1 MKKGAFYLLAL
12 LLTFSATGHLAA
24 QNENPVKRMH
34 AMDVPRWA
42 IKTNALYDATTTINL
57 GTEFTVGRRYT
68 LDVSGNYN
76 PWTFSRNRKVKHFM
90 VQPELRYWL
99 CEAFSGQFLAVHG
112 IYAHYNVGGIKNAFG
127 FFPAIRDHRYQGN
140 LYGGGIAYGY
150 HQILS
155 PRWSLEYE
163 VGVGYI
169 YTNYTKFRCEKCG
182 QSMGKEGK
190 GYFTPTKV
198 AVSLIYIIK

>member
-1 MKKGAFYLLAL
+1 MKKGANYFLAIM
-12 LLTFSATGHLAA
+12 LTFSVAGTLAA
-24 QNENPVKRMH
+24 QNENPSKRLH

-42 IKTNALYDATTTINL
+42 IKTNLLYDATTTINL
-57 GTEFTVGRRYT
+57 GTEFSVGRRYT
-68 LDVSGNYN
+68 LDLSGNYN
-76 PWTFSRNRKVKHFM
+76 PWTYSHSRKVKHFM

-99 CEAFSGQFLAVHG
+99 CESFYGHFLAVHG
-112 IYAHYNVGGIKNAFG
+112 IYAHYNVGGVSNPFG
-127 FFPAIRDHRYQGN
+127 FFPALKRYRYQGN
-140 LYGGGIAYGY
+140 LYGGGVAYGY

-169 YTNYTKFRCEKCG
+169 YTKYNKFACERCGELKDK
-182 QSMGKEGK
+182 QSK